1 MPCIGALVG
10 FSVEEIE
17 GLGRFARIRYEL
29 DAGLDRRAT
38 GFQLVEN
45 AELLKGP
52 VRLWH
57 QRLADVEARK
67 LLSFK
72 EKNLVAICS
81 EEGRY
86 RGAGGTSA
94 QHHDWAFRGEVSSV
108 HQV

>member
-1 MPCIGALVG
+1 MDCNIVIGT
-10 FSVEEIE
+10 SSE
-17 GLGRFARIRYEL
+17 YH
-29 DAGLDRRAT
+29 RACPST
-38 GFQLVEN
+38 NE
-45 AELLKGP
+45 GP